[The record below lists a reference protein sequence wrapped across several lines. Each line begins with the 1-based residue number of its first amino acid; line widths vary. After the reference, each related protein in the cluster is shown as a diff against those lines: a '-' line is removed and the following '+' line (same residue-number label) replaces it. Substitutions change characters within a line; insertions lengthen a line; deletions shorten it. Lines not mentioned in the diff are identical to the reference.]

1 MPPLFVL
8 FHAAA
13 SGLCLRAMCRLTGR
27 WRQAFAALI
36 LLLASIGFVVERR
49 SDWAGIML
57 RVTGSNLV
65 FLTNGT
71 LEAVIVLLCLL
82 WQAAVELK
90 AKRRAVFLSVPLLC
104 VALWSYTWYFAPLP
118 QPLTSTL
125 DRTGYCPQS
134 TPDSCSAAS
143 AVMLLHLHGISA
155 TEAEMAYLCL
165 TRANMGTPTL
175 GLVYGLEQKVAKR
188 GLHPRIIS
196 LASPA
201 ELGSIRPGCIL
212 SVGLKRGL
220 PADVEARMR
229 GYGWEPGV
237 HHAVVIVGADPNGA
251 WLDVADPGYGREH
264 WPLQDFAY
272 IWDGQA
278 IILTP

>member
-1 MPPLFVL
+1 MPPLFIL

-13 SGLCLRAMCRLTGR
+13 TILCLLAMCRLIGR
-27 WRQAFAALI
+27 WRQAFAATI

-49 SDWAGIML
+49 SDWAEVAL
-57 RVTGSNLV
+57 RVAGTNLV

-82 WQAAVELK
+82 WQAAVEAT

-104 VALWSYTWYFAPLP
+104 VALWSYAWYFAPLP
-118 QPLTSTL
+118 QPLISTL

-143 AVMLLHLHGISA
+143 AVMLLHLHGIST
-155 TEAEMAYLCL
+155 TEAEMARLCL

-175 GLVYGLEQKVAKR
+175 GLIYGLDQKAEAH
-188 GLHPRIIS
+188 GLHARIIS
-196 LASPA
+196 VASPV
-201 ELGSIRPGCIL
+201 ELGRIRPGCIL

-220 PADVEARMR
+220 SAKVEARMR

-237 HHAVVIVGADPNGA
+237 HHAVVITGADPKGA
-251 WLDVADPGYGREH
+251 WLDVADPSYGREH
-264 WPLQDFAY
+264 WPLQDFAS

-278 IILTP
+278 ITLSL